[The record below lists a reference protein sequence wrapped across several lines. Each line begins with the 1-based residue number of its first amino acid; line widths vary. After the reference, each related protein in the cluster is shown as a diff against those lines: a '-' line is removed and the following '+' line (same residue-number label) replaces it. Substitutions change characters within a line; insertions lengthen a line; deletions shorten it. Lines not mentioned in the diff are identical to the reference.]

1 MAGKLA
7 QAEAISQRKTA
18 ATIGITHLGSWA
30 MIKVDPI
37 PIGPTTPPDD
47 PDYESSQAVSEGS
60 EPAPQHRPRI

>member
-1 MAGKLA
+1 
-7 QAEAISQRKTA
+7 
-18 ATIGITHLGSWA
+18 